1 MTMRRL
7 GCSLLCLESS
17 GSLQARVSA
26 GVSQSE
32 VWLTCGSRIRTA
44 RMSIKQLVKSPASR
58 CTAARCNSASTSLV
72 FSVIEASRSANAAAK
87 SLRFSCSFARRRS
100 TRACCAAGEHAYPIN
115 GAQKLTHTCIWVP
128 FRRSTASTPPN
139 VAIPLSASAAASPAS
154 IDACD
159 SCEMK

>member
-115 GAQKLTHTCIWVP
+115 GAQKLTHTPAYGCLSGVP
-128 FRRSTASTPPN
+128 RRVPPQMSQFRYPHPQLHRQPQWTP
-139 VAIPLSASAAASPAS
+139 AFRA
-154 IDACD
+154 
-159 SCEMK
+159 K